1 MYNDISFEFIIYRKV
16 QGLPPCSNDRLLYE
30 APAIVG
36 LSPFYNIEFKAPN
49 AGASLSF
56 GISYI

>member
-1 MYNDISFEFIIYRKV
+1 MPR
-16 QGLPPCSNDRLLYE
+16 SNDRLLYE

-56 GISYI
+56 WGKSFNELGGFYGE